1 LVLFSIDKQRFALSL
16 DLVERVVNMVEIHPL
31 PQVPDYIA
39 GTINFKGEL
48 LPAINLRKIFLLPD
62 REAELSDQLII
73 VETSKMKI
81 ALWVDKTEVV
91 INTENI
97 DEMSPSQFF
106 ITNKL
111 IKGLFEL
118 NDERVLISNPNKFL
132 APDQIDKLKALL
144 QKQKDLPD
152 W

>member
-1 LVLFSIDKQRFALSL
+1 
-16 DLVERVVNMVEIHPL
+16 
-31 PQVPDYIA
+31 VPDYIA

-48 LPAINLRKIFLLPD
+48 LPVINLRKIFLLPD

-91 INTENI
+91 IDTDNI
-97 DEMSPSQFF
+97 EEIPPSKFF

-118 NDERVLISNPNKFL
+118 NDGRVLISNPNKFL
-132 APDQIDKLKALL
+132 APDQIDKLKILL